1 MEMKTLVLTLSLAT
15 LLSAATVAAAHDDH
29 HHHHHHHGDVADL
42 ELKHDEH
49 GERWATDGP
58 LRQGMD
64 NILAAFEQ
72 AHGDFRDDGLDRQGA
87 AALADEVE
95 DQVRFIF
102 ANCALPAD
110 ADAELHK
117 LLAAI
122 LGAAATLREDDDVH
136 AGLHQLHSALKIY
149 GEYFDH
155 PGWSA

>member
-1 MEMKTLVLTLSLAT
+1 MKTRALTLCLAT
-15 LLSAATVAAAHDDH
+15 LLMAGALAADVDD

-49 GERWATDGP
+49 GERWPTDGP

-64 NILAAFEQ
+64 DIHAAFDQ
-72 AHGDFRDDGLDRQGA
+72 AHGDYRADRLDRQGA
-87 AALADEVE
+87 AELADEVE
-95 DQVRFIF
+95 EQVRFIF

-117 LLAAI
+117 LLAAA
-122 LGAAATLREDDDVH
+122 LGAASTLREDDDVH
-136 AGLHQLHSALKIY
+136 AGLHELHTALKVY

-155 PGWSA
+155 PGWSV

>member
-1 MEMKTLVLTLSLAT
+1 MKTLVLNLCLVT
-15 LLSAATVAAAHDDH
+15 LLVAGFAAAADDDH
-29 HHHHHHHGDVADL
+29 YHHHHHGDVADL
-42 ELKHDEH
+42 ELKHHEH
-49 GERWATDGP
+49 GERWPTDDS

-64 NILAAFEQ
+64 SIHAAFDR
-72 AHGDFRDDGLDRQGA
+72 AHGHFRADRLDRQGA

-95 DQVRFIF
+95 EQVRFIF

-136 AGLHQLHSALKIY
+136 AGLHQLHSALTIY

>member
-1 MEMKTLVLTLSLAT
+1 MEMKTLALTLSLVT
-15 LLSAATVAAAHDDH
+15 LLVVATVAAAHDDH
-29 HHHHHHHGDVADL
+29 HHHHHHGDVADL
-42 ELKHDEH
+42 ELTHDEH
-49 GERWATDGP
+49 GERWATDAA

-64 NILAAFEQ
+64 SIHAAFDQ
-72 AHGDFRDDGLDRQGA
+72 AHGDFRADRFDRQGA
-87 AALADEVE
+87 AGLADEVE

-122 LGAAATLREDDDVH
+122 LGAAATLREDEDVH

>member
-1 MEMKTLVLTLSLAT
+1 MKTLVLNLCLVT
-15 LLSAATVAAAHDDH
+15 LLVAGFAAADDDH
-29 HHHHHHHGDVADL
+29 YHHHHGDVADL

-49 GERWATDGP
+49 GERWPTDDS

-64 NILAAFEQ
+64 NILSAFDG
-72 AHGDFRDDGLDRQGA
+72 AHGGFRADRLDRQGA
-87 AALADEVE
+87 AALAEEVE